1 MNTVLTVFRKEI
13 TDAFRDRRMVM
24 VNFLLVPLLI
34 PIVFGTLTSVGSKQQ
49 RERLENPLE
58 LPVVGA
64 ERAPNLVTWLRA
76 HNVDIKPLQGELDEA
91 IRAQK
96 FDVGLTIP
104 DSFADDWRKSRP
116 AELQLTFDS
125 SRPTQTGQSIERI
138 GGLLAAYGG
147 ELGSLRLIAR
157 GIHPGV
163 ASPVLVSNRDLALPA
178 SSPIVA
184 FFVAYLLLMLS
195 FIGGMHLAMDSTAG
209 ERERQSLEPLL
220 ATPVTR
226 EGIVSGKILATAA
239 FAIASIAT
247 TGMFYKYGFGFFAE
261 EGSKAFVDTSAVL
274 LGQLFAVIL
283 PVVLLGAVLTTLLAA
298 QAKSY
303 REAGSYVSLLM
314 FIPMVPVFAGQFLVV
329 KEKLWMFAIPLF
341 AQNQMITRLVRGES
355 LSAQEWALGIG
366 SGMALVLVAWLVA
379 ARLYRREQL
388 AISG

>member
-1 MNTVLTVFRKEI
+1 MNTVFTVFRKEL

-34 PIVFGTLTSVGSKQQ
+34 PIVFGSLSSVGAKQQ
-49 RERLENPLE
+49 RERLEQALE

-64 ERAPNLVTWLRA
+64 ERAPNLVAWLRA
-76 HNVDIKPLQGELDEA
+76 HNVDVKAIDDGLDEA
-91 IRAQK
+91 IRAQTY
-96 FDVGLTIP
+96 DVGLSVTE
-104 DSFADDWRKSRP
+104 SFPADWRGSRP

-125 SRPTQTGQSIERI
+125 SRPTQTGTSIQRI
-138 GGLLAAYGG
+138 QGLLATYGA
-147 ELGSLRLIAR
+147 EVGSLRLVAR

-163 ASPVLVSNRDLALPA
+163 GSPVLVTNRDLALPKA
-178 SSPIVA
+178 NPVVA

-220 ATPVTR
+220 ATPVSR

-239 FAIASIAT
+239 FAIAGIVAT
-247 TGMFYKYGFGFFAE
+247 GLFYKYGFAFFAE
-261 EGSKAFVDTSAVL
+261 EGSRSIVDTSAAL
-274 LGQLFAVIL
+274 LGQLFLVIL
-283 PVVLLGAVLTTLLAA
+283 PVVLLGAVLTTVLAA

-303 REAGSYVSLLM
+303 REAGSFVSLLM

-329 KEKLWMFAIPLF
+329 KEKLWMFAVPLF

-355 LSAQEWALGIG
+355 LTAQEWALGMG
-366 SGMALVLVAWLVA
+366 TGLAVVVLAWLVA
-379 ARLYRREQL
+379 ARLYKREQL

>member
-1 MNTVLTVFRKEI
+1 MNTVFTVFRKEL

-34 PIVFGTLTSVGSKQQ
+34 PIVFGSLSSVGAKQQ
-49 RERLENPLE
+49 RERLEQALE

-64 ERAPNLVTWLRA
+64 ERAPNLVAWLRA
-76 HNVDIKPLQGELDEA
+76 HNVDVKAIDDGLDEA
-91 IRAQK
+91 IRAQTY
-96 FDVGLTIP
+96 DVGLSVP
-104 DSFADDWRKSRP
+104 ESFPTDWRSSRP

-125 SRPTQTGQSIERI
+125 SRPTQTGTSIQRI
-138 GGLLAAYGG
+138 QGLLATYGA
-147 ELGSLRLIAR
+147 EVGSLRLVAR

-163 ASPVLVSNRDLALPA
+163 GSPVLVTNRDLALPKA
-178 SSPIVA
+178 NPVVA

-220 ATPVTR
+220 ATPVSR

-239 FAIASIAT
+239 FAIAGIVAT
-247 TGMFYKYGFGFFAE
+247 GLFYKYGFAFFAE
-261 EGSKAFVDTSAVL
+261 EGSRSIVDTSAAL
-274 LGQLFAVIL
+274 LGQLFLVIL
-283 PVVLLGAVLTTLLAA
+283 PVVLLGAVLTTVLAA

-303 REAGSYVSLLM
+303 REAGSFVSLLM

-329 KEKLWMFAIPLF
+329 KEKLWMFAVPLF

-355 LSAQEWALGIG
+355 LTAQEWALGMG
-366 SGMALVLVAWLVA
+366 TGLAVVVLAWLVA
-379 ARLYRREQL
+379 ARLYKREQL

>member
-1 MNTVLTVFRKEI
+1 MKTILTVFRKEI

-34 PIVFGTLTSVGSKQQ
+34 PIVFGTLTSVGTKQQ

-58 LPVVGA
+58 LPVVGS
-64 ERAPNLVTWLRA
+64 ERAPNLVNWLRA
-76 HNVDIKPLQGELDEA
+76 HNVDVKLIDGGLDEA

-96 FDVGLTIP
+96 FDVGLSIP
-104 DSFADDWRKSRP
+104 DSFAEDWRKSRP

-125 SRPTQTGQSIERI
+125 SRATQTGQSVERI
-138 GGLLAAYGG
+138 GALLAAYGG

-163 ASPVLVSNRDLALPA
+163 ASPVLLSNRDLALPSA
-178 SSPIVA
+178 SPIVA

-239 FAIASIAT
+239 FAIASITT
-247 TGMFYKYGFGFFAE
+247 TGVFYKFGFGFFAE
-261 EGSKAFVDTSAVL
+261 EGSRAFVDTSAVL

-355 LSAQEWALGIG
+355 LSAQEWALGMG
-366 SGMALVLVAWLVA
+366 SGLALVLVTWLIA

>member
-76 HNVDIKPLQGELDEA
+76 HNVDIEPLDGGLDEA

-104 DSFADDWRKSRP
+104 AGFADDWRKSRP

-138 GGLLAAYGG
+138 GSLLAAYGG

-178 SSPIVA
+178 SSPMVA

-220 ATPVTR
+220 ATPVSR

-239 FAIASIAT
+239 FAIASIVT
-247 TGMFYKYGFGFFAE
+247 TGVFYKYGFGFFAE
-261 EGSKAFVDTSAVL
+261 EGSRAFVDTSAVL

-355 LSAQEWALGIG
+355 LSTQEWALGMG
-366 SGMALVLVAWLVA
+366 SGMALVLVAWLIA

>member
-34 PIVFGTLTSVGSKQQ
+34 PIVFGTLTAVGSKQQ

-64 ERAPNLVTWLRA
+64 ERAPNLIAWLRA
-76 HNVDIKPLQGELDEA
+76 HNVDVEPLDDGLDLA
-91 IRAQK
+91 IREQK

-104 DSFADDWRKSRP
+104 DGFGDDWRKSRP

-125 SRPTQTGQSIERI
+125 SRSTQTGQSIKRI
-138 GGLLAAYGG
+138 ADLLAAYGG

-163 ASPVLVSNRDLALPA
+163 AAPVLVSNRDVAP
-178 SSPIVA
+178 SDVSPIVA

-239 FAIASIAT
+239 FAIASIVT
-247 TGMFYKYGFGFFAE
+247 TGVFYKYGFGFFAE
-261 EGSKAFVDTSAVL
+261 DGSRAFVDTSASL

-355 LSAQEWALGIG
+355 LSAQEWALGMG
-366 SGMALVLVAWLVA
+366 SGLALVLVAWLIA